1 MFPDTP
7 EGCLAE
13 RVQLVNECRE
23 VQTAATAANR
33 QLTAEDVAMQDKKF
47 NRCRALKAEHDR
59 LVSNSQSTNRHQ
71 TAVLDLDEMENELRR
86 PAQNRLTT
94 PGGTRI
100 GEDDIYNIDADFDLP
115 AGHRRVQWSSRQA
128 SRRHNHRFNIGGRRT
143 TTDYRLACR
152 QNICGPDRQIL
163 GADGRPINA
172 VTIQTA
178 DDQRAGYFVLAE
190 QMVAGILKNVDDDVW
205 IQQRANV
212 TYVRDA
218 RSVGIRKRV
227 AKADSFN
234 WGSELSDATD
244 NIEQT
249 LKYGK
254 RVMTPH
260 YLTGSFRLSRD
271 LVRMADI
278 DIEAEVIGEMMI
290 DLREFIE
297 AAYMTG
303 NGQQRPLGVLTAD
316 AEGISTARDITTE
329 TSGGNAFTFNTL
341 IKAKN
346 QLKQRYLKNAV
357 WLFHPDRIY
366 DIATKRT
373 DSGAGAGTGSYL
385 WQPSRLVGEPDVLLG
400 LPVNTSYFMPS
411 ATGSGAYF
419 GILADFSFYRVI
431 IGLDMEMQ
439 RLIEMRARTNEF
451 EYLFRMKL
459 DAAPILEEAFIR
471 LKYT

>member
-1 MFPDTP
+1 MFPETP
-7 EGCLAE
+7 EGCLLE
-13 RVQLVNECRE
+13 RAQLVKECRE
-23 VQTAATAANR
+23 VQDAASAANR

-59 LVSNSQSTNRHQ
+59 LVANAVSTDRSQ
-71 TAVLDLDEMENELRR
+71 TAVLELDEMENELNRPLNRR
-86 PAQNRLTT
+86 ITT
-94 PGGTRI
+94 PDGGRI
-100 GEDDIYNIDADFDLP
+100 NEDQIYNIDADFDLP

-128 SRRHNHRFNIGGRRT
+128 TRRHNHRFNIGGRRT
-143 TTDYRLACR
+143 TPEYRLAAR
-152 QNICGPDRQIL
+152 QSICGPDRQIL
-163 GADGRPINA
+163 GPDGRPINA
-172 VTIQTA
+172 TTIQTA

-218 RSVGIRKRV
+218 RSVGIRKRT

-234 WGSELSDATD
+234 WGSELSDATL
-244 NIEQT
+244 NLEQS

-278 DIEAEVIGEMMI
+278 DIEAEVIAEMMI

-316 AEGISTARDITTE
+316 AEGISTARDIAYD
-329 TSGGNAFTFNTL
+329 TSGGNTFTFNTL
-341 IKAKN
+341 VKAKTS
-346 QLKQRYLKNAV
+346 LKPKYIRDAV
-357 WLFHPDRIY
+357 WLFHPDRVF
-366 DIATKRT
+366 DISTMRT
-373 DSGAGAGTGSYL
+373 NVGGANTGEYL
-385 WQPSRLVGEPDVLLG
+385 WQPSRQVGEPDILLG
-400 LPVNTSYFMPS
+400 LPVNISYFMPS

-419 GILADFSFYRVI
+419 GMLADFSFYRVI